1 MVAPPPVPVTAI
13 VTVGPAFFPVL
24 TVTVWGVQATPLG
37 VATQVAPVRGSAWE
51 AGADANET
59 PSATAS
65 AVIAAPTRR
74 MTTGRALWC
83 DAYSQCNPLHG
94 LRIVPRAFVSPCD
107 LRRGRRERGTLDS
120 RTCSRIFIANGRLCG
135 RSRTETSRLV
145 TEVASSAGP
154 GHCFNRWPR
163 CWSTRPSSASSSGS
177 RHHRWAQTPNAP
189 VSLPSSFTGM
199 VTFNLFSGLLM
210 LSMTQLRSNG
220 ELLRKVHFPAWTP
233 ILGASV
239 VQLVQV
245 ALELVVLVGMFLWQG
260 NIGISWL
267 LAVPILI
274 ATALFGQGV
283 GLMLAVLNARFG
295 DVQYIV
301 QVVLQALYF
310 LTPILY
316 PLSLVES
323 TANWLAWIVK
333 ANPLTWF
340 VETMHNVMYSLI
352 FPQWWVV
359 PGLLLLGFAVF
370 WAGFTIFNRTSEDI
384 GELL

>member
-1 MVAPPPVPVTAI
+1 MFVDLYRQRALVWAFANRDFATRYRSSVLGWAWSLLQPLATLLVYAAVFSLVFRIQAPP
-13 VTVGPAFFPVL
+13 L
-24 TVTVWGVQATPLG
+24 
-37 VATQVAPVRGSAWE
+37 
-51 AGADANET
+51 GADPERT
-59 PSATAS
+59 SF
-65 AVIAAPTRR
+65 AAF
-74 MTTGRALWC
+74 L
-83 DAYSQCNPLHG
+83 
-94 LRIVPRAFVSPCD
+94 
-107 LRRGRRERGTLDS
+107 
-120 RTCSRIFIANGRLCG
+120 
-135 RSRTETSRLV
+135 
-145 TEVASSAGP
+145 
-154 GHCFNRWPR
+154 
-163 CWSTRPSSASSSGS
+163 
-177 RHHRWAQTPNAP
+177 
-189 VSLPSSFTGM
+189 FTGM

-239 VQLVQV
+239 VQFVQV

-359 PGLLLLGFAVF
+359 PGLLLLGFTMF